1 MTEHGCDSAPLD
13 SGLPGSAVPGS
24 TMPGPALL
32 AELASLAERAAREA
46 AALVHDGRPDRVE
59 VAATKSSPQ
68 DVVTAM
74 DLAAED
80 LLRATLHRARPDD
93 GILGEEQGYE
103 PGTSGITWVI
113 DPIDGTVNY
122 LYGLAHY
129 CVLVAAVADPGPGV
143 PDPATW
149 TVLASCVRAPALDQ
163 TWTATLGGGAYRDG
177 RRLALAAPPEL
188 GLCLLGT
195 GFGYRREVR
204 ELQGRV
210 VSALLP
216 QVRDLRR
223 MGSAGLDLC
232 ALADGGLDLY
242 FERGLNPWDLAA
254 GALVATEAGAQVSG
268 LRSEPAGAAMTVAGH
283 PVRVG
288 ELLTLLEQAGADE
301 PV

>member
-1 MTEHGCDSAPLD
+1 MTEPGCGPAPLD
-13 SGLPGSAVPGS
+13 
-24 TMPGPALL
+24 PALL
-32 AELASLAERAAREA
+32 DRTLLDELVGLAERAAREA

-59 VAATKSSPQ
+59 VTATKSSHA
-68 DVVTAM
+68 DIVTAM
-74 DLAAED
+74 DLAAEER
-80 LLRATLHRARPDD
+80 LRTVLHQARPRD

-113 DPIDGTVNY
+113 DPVDGTVNY
-122 LYGLAHY
+122 LYGLAAY
-129 CVLVAAVADPGPGV
+129 AVLVAAVTGPGPAV

-149 TVLASCVRAPALDQ
+149 TVLASCVRAPALDR
-163 TWTATLGGGAYRDG
+163 TWTATRGGGAYRDG
-177 RRLALAAPPEL
+177 RRLALGTPPEL

-195 GFGYRREVR
+195 GFGYRRAVR
-204 ELQGRV
+204 ALQGRV
-210 VSALLP
+210 VAGLLP

-232 ALADGGLDLY
+232 AVADGSLDLF

-254 GALVATEAGAQVSG
+254 GSLVAAEAGAQVSG
-268 LRSEPAGAAMTVAGH
+268 LRGAPAGEAMTVAGH
-283 PVRVG
+283 PGRVG